1 MGNVILKNVA
11 ALRALTNTTSF
22 SRVDVAL
29 LLRELK
35 TLWELCRDVALVEEL
50 VASGASEAQRVT
62 QRYQAFSEQVAAHGL
77 VGVWDL
83 KPLLNV
89 SISFAGTSSVGL
101 VSAECEPCYVC
112 IL

>member
-11 ALRALTNTTSF
+11 ALRALTNAASF

-50 VASGASEAQRVT
+50 VTSGASEEQCESVT

-77 VGVWDL
+77 VGVWGL

-89 SISFAGTSSVGL
+89 SYGVAIYSL
-101 VSAECEPCYVC
+101 
-112 IL
+112 